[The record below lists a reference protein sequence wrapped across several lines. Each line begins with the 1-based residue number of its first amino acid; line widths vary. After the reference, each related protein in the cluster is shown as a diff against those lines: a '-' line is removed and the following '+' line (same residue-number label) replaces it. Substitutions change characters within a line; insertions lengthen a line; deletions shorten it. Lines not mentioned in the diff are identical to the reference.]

1 MMNTCIN
8 CQAQNPSDYQFCQY
22 CGNRILAI
30 AIEEVSL
37 EKDRAP
43 DRAPDHAPDQFSSQ
57 LKDQLLAP
65 ELNPVEQTLEIKN
78 PLEENLS
85 EIDLS
90 INNFTDPMEL
100 SSNSIPHQNF
110 KIADLEI
117 DEVQMIASE
126 MIASE
131 VIEDVMIPNSNSPL
145 SNQPSAELPTII
157 REPVI
162 EPNIFTLAEVVIPPE
177 IYLQSIAY
185 AGKTDVG
192 KQRDRNED
200 DFITIFQTRNIDGK
214 SQISDRSD
222 RGLFVLCDGM
232 GGHEGGEIA
241 SAIAVNSIS
250 EQFRPFWID
259 TLPGERTLT
268 EIISNANQAIFTK
281 NESEQRLSLGRMGT
295 TMVMLAIHDLDVMIA
310 HVGDSRI
317 YKVTNNPI
325 KSNQQKFAPA
335 NPEYLSE
342 TAKLEQITRDHEVL
356 NQLLDLGLDL
366 ESAKSRPDA
375 HQLTQAMGP
384 HPSDILDP
392 DIKSFSLT
400 ESTLF
405 LLCSDGLCD
414 NDAIEQNW
422 QTHLLPILNKQ
433 IDIQTGVDNLIEL
446 GNNVNGHD
454 NLTAILVL
462 CDVLIK

>member
-1 MMNTCIN
+1 MINTCIN

-22 CGNRILAI
+22 CGNRILEI
-30 AIEEVSL
+30 AIEEVSF

-43 DRAPDHAPDQFSSQ
+43 DPLSDQ
-57 LKDQLLAP
+57 LKDQPLVQQ
-65 ELNPVEQTLEIKN
+65 LNPVEPTLDIKN
-78 PLEENLS
+78 PLEEDLP

-90 INNFTDPMEL
+90 VNNFADPMEL
-100 SSNSIPHQNF
+100 SSNSIPHQDF
-110 KIADLEI
+110 KISDLEI
-117 DEVQMIASE
+117 DEANMIASE
-126 MIASE
+126 I
-131 VIEDVMIPNSNSPL
+131 IEDVMIPNHNAPL
-145 SNQPSAELPTII
+145 SNQLIAELPTII
-157 REPVI
+157 GEPAI
-162 EPNIFTLAEVVIPPE
+162 EANIFALSEVVIPPE

-200 DFITIFQTRNIDGK
+200 DFVTIFQSRNIDGK
-214 SQISDRSD
+214 SQISDHSD

-232 GGHEGGEIA
+232 GGHEGGEVA

-250 EQFRPFWID
+250 DQFRPFWID

-268 EIISNANQAIFTK
+268 EIIANANQAIFIK
-281 NESEQRLSLGRMGT
+281 NESEKKLSLGRMGT

-310 HVGDSRI
+310 NVGDSRI

-325 KSNQQKFAPA
+325 RAISQNFPA
-335 NPEYLSE
+335 SNPEYISE
-342 TAKLEQITRDHEVL
+342 TAKLKQITRDHEVL

-366 ESAKSRPDA
+366 ESAASRPDA

-384 HPSDILDP
+384 HPSDILEP
-392 DIKSFSLT
+392 EIKSFSLT

-422 QTHLLPILNKQ
+422 ETHLLPILNKQ
-433 IDIQTGVDNLIEL
+433 IDVQTGVDNLIEL
-446 GNNVNGHD
+446 GNKVNGHD
-454 NLTAILVL
+454 NLTVILVL
-462 CDVLIK
+462 CNVLIK

>member
-1 MMNTCIN
+1 M
-8 CQAQNPSDYQFCQY
+8 S
-22 CGNRILAI
+22 
-30 AIEEVSL
+30 V
-37 EKDRAP
+37 
-43 DRAPDHAPDQFSSQ
+43 
-57 LKDQLLAP
+57 
-65 ELNPVEQTLEIKN
+65 
-78 PLEENLS
+78 
-85 EIDLS
+85 
-90 INNFTDPMEL
+90 NNFADPMEL
-100 SSNSIPHQNF
+100 STTIIPYQNF

-117 DEVQMIASE
+117 DDSE
-126 MIASE
+126 A
-131 VIEDVMIPNSNSPL
+131 IEAEIIQDEMIPNHNSPL
-145 SNQPSAELPTII
+145 INQPIAELPTII
-157 REPVI
+157 GEKAI
-162 EPNIFTLAEVVIPPE
+162 EINIFDLPETVIPPE
-177 IYLQSIAY
+177 VYLQSISY
-185 AGKTDVG
+185 AAKTDVG

-200 DFITIFQTRNIDGK
+200 DFVTIFQTRSIDGK
-214 SQISDRSD
+214 SQIGDRSD
-222 RGLFVLCDGM
+222 RGLFALCDGM

-268 EIISNANQAIFTK
+268 EIISNANQAIFIK

-325 KSNQQKFAPA
+325 SSNPKKFAAA
-335 NPEYLSE
+335 NPEYLSD

-366 ESAKSRPDA
+366 ESALSRPDA

-384 HPSDILDP
+384 HSSDILEP
-392 DIKSFSLT
+392 AIQSFTLT

-433 IDIQTGVDNLIEL
+433 IDVQTGVDNLIEL

-454 NLTAILVL
+454 NLTVILVL
-462 CDVLIK
+462 CDVLLK

>member
-1 MMNTCIN
+1 
-8 CQAQNPSDYQFCQY
+8 
-22 CGNRILAI
+22 
-30 AIEEVSL
+30 
-37 EKDRAP
+37 
-43 DRAPDHAPDQFSSQ
+43 
-57 LKDQLLAP
+57 
-65 ELNPVEQTLEIKN
+65 
-78 PLEENLS
+78 
-85 EIDLS
+85 
-90 INNFTDPMEL
+90 MEL
-100 SSNSIPHQNF
+100 STNSILHQDF

-117 DEVQMIASE
+117 DEAQ

-325 KSNQQKFAPA
+325 RSNQQKFPPT

-366 ESAKSRPDA
+366 ESAQSRPDA

-422 QTHLLPILNKQ
+422 QTHLLPILNRQ

-446 GNNVNGHD
+446 GNKVNGHD
-454 NLTAILVL
+454 NLTVILVL
-462 CDVLIK
+462 CVVLIK

>member
-1 MMNTCIN
+1 MNTCIN

-43 DRAPDHAPDQFSSQ
+43 EQASDQ
-57 LKDQLLAP
+57 LKDQPLVQ
-65 ELNPVEQTLEIKN
+65 ELNLVEQTLDIKN

-100 SSNSIPHQNF
+100 STNSILHQDF

-117 DEVQMIASE
+117 DEAQ

-325 KSNQQKFAPA
+325 KSNQQKFPPT

-366 ESAKSRPDA
+366 ESAQSRPDA

-422 QTHLLPILNKQ
+422 ETHLLPILNRQ

-446 GNNVNGHD
+446 GNKVNGHD
-454 NLTAILVL
+454 NLTVILVL
-462 CDVLIK
+462 CVVLIK

>member
-43 DRAPDHAPDQFSSQ
+43 EQSPYQLNDQ
-57 LKDQLLAP
+57 LKDQLLAQ
-65 ELNPVEQTLEIKN
+65 ELNPVEQTLDIKN

-90 INNFTDPMEL
+90 IHNFTDPMEL
-100 SSNSIPHQNF
+100 SSNSIPRQDF

-117 DEVQMIASE
+117 DEAE
-126 MIASE
+126 MMASE
-131 VIEDVMIPNSNSPL
+131 VIEDVMIPNSNSLL

-162 EPNIFTLAEVVIPPE
+162 DPNIFTLAEVVIPPE
-177 IYLQSIAY
+177 IYLQSITY

-325 KSNQQKFAPA
+325 RSNQQKFPPT

-366 ESAKSRPDA
+366 ESAQSRPDA

-422 QTHLLPILNKQ
+422 QTHLLPILNRQ

-446 GNNVNGHD
+446 GNKVNGHD
-454 NLTAILVL
+454 NLTVILVL
-462 CDVLIK
+462 CVVLIK

>member
-1 MMNTCIN
+1 MNTCIN

-43 DRAPDHAPDQFSSQ
+43 EQASDQ
-57 LKDQLLAP
+57 LKDQPLVQ
-65 ELNPVEQTLEIKN
+65 ELNLVEQTLDIKN

-100 SSNSIPHQNF
+100 STNSILHQDF

-117 DEVQMIASE
+117 DEAQ

-325 KSNQQKFAPA
+325 KSNQQKFPPT

-366 ESAKSRPDA
+366 ESAQSRPDA

-422 QTHLLPILNKQ
+422 QTHLLPILNRQ

-446 GNNVNGHD
+446 GNKVNGHD
-454 NLTAILVL
+454 NLTVILVL
-462 CDVLIK
+462 CVVLIK

>member
-1 MMNTCIN
+1 MMNTCVN

-22 CGNRILAI
+22 CGNKMLAI
-30 AIEEVSL
+30 AIEEVIL
-37 EKDRAP
+37 GKDRP
-43 DRAPDHAPDQFSSQ
+43 TNHPKDYQKDLHLVKQLNSIDQPSA
-57 LKDQLLAP
+57 L
-65 ELNPVEQTLEIKN
+65 KN
-78 PLEENLS
+78 PLEENLP

-90 INNFTDPMEL
+90 INNFADPMEL
-100 SSNSIPHQNF
+100 STTTIPYQNF
-110 KIADLEI
+110 RIADLEI
-117 DEVQMIASE
+117 DDLEIDDF
-126 MIASE
+126 E
-131 VIEDVMIPNSNSPL
+131 VIKHEVSKDKISFNHDLALIDQPND
-145 SNQPSAELPTII
+145 ELPTII
-157 REPVI
+157 TKRALKT
-162 EPNIFTLAEVVIPPE
+162 NISAVTKIVVPPE
-177 IYLQSIAY
+177 VYLQSIAY

-325 KSNQQKFAPA
+325 RSNQQKFPPT

-366 ESAKSRPDA
+366 ESAQSRPDA

-422 QTHLLPILNKQ
+422 ETHLLPILNRQ

-446 GNNVNGHD
+446 GNKVNGHD
-454 NLTAILVL
+454 NLTVILVL
-462 CDVLIK
+462 CVVLIK

>member
-1 MMNTCIN
+1 MMNTCVN

-22 CGNRILAI
+22 CGNKMLAI
-30 AIEEVSL
+30 AIEEVIL
-37 EKDRAP
+37 GKDRP
-43 DRAPDHAPDQFSSQ
+43 TNHPKDYQKDLHLVKQLNSIDQPSA
-57 LKDQLLAP
+57 L
-65 ELNPVEQTLEIKN
+65 KN
-78 PLEENLS
+78 PLEENLP

-90 INNFTDPMEL
+90 INNFADPMEL
-100 SSNSIPHQNF
+100 STTTIPYQNF
-110 KIADLEI
+110 RIADLEI
-117 DEVQMIASE
+117 DDLEIDDFEAIKHEVSKDKISFNHDLALIDQ
-126 MIASE
+126 
-131 VIEDVMIPNSNSPL
+131 PND
-145 SNQPSAELPTII
+145 ELPTII
-157 REPVI
+157 TKRALKT
-162 EPNIFTLAEVVIPPE
+162 NISAVTKIVVPPE
-177 IYLQSIAY
+177 VYLQSIAY

-325 KSNQQKFAPA
+325 KSNQQKFPPT

-366 ESAKSRPDA
+366 ESAQSRPDA

-422 QTHLLPILNKQ
+422 ETHLLPILNRQ

-446 GNNVNGHD
+446 GNKVNGHD
-454 NLTAILVL
+454 NLTVILVL
-462 CDVLIK
+462 CVVLIK

>member
-43 DRAPDHAPDQFSSQ
+43 EQSPYQLNDQ
-57 LKDQLLAP
+57 LKDQLLAQ
-65 ELNPVEQTLEIKN
+65 ELNPVEQTLDIKN

-100 SSNSIPHQNF
+100 STNSILHQDF

-117 DEVQMIASE
+117 DEAQ

-268 EIISNANQAIFTK
+268 EIISNANQAIFSK

-325 KSNQQKFAPA
+325 KSNQQKFPPT

-366 ESAKSRPDA
+366 ESAQSRPDA

-422 QTHLLPILNKQ
+422 ETHLLPILNRQ

-446 GNNVNGHD
+446 GNKVNGHD
-454 NLTAILVL
+454 NLTVILVL
-462 CDVLIK
+462 CVVLIK

>member
-1 MMNTCIN
+1 MMNTCTN

-22 CGNRILAI
+22 CGHKILAI
-30 AIEEVSL
+30 AIEEVTL
-37 EKDRAP
+37 EKDRQLVDP
-43 DRAPDHAPDQFSSQ
+43 KLDQS
-57 LKDQLLAP
+57 LGL
-65 ELNPVEQTLEIKN
+65 KN

-90 INNFTDPMEL
+90 INNFADPMEL
-100 SSNSIPHQNF
+100 AITTIPYHNF
-110 KIADLEI
+110 KVADLEI
-117 DEVQMIASE
+117 DDAKVLEPKIMQDE
-126 MIASE
+126 T
-131 VIEDVMIPNSNSPL
+131 IPNHNSSL
-145 SNQPSAELPTII
+145 INQPIAELPTII
-157 REPVI
+157 GEKSI
-162 EPNIFTLAEVVIPPE
+162 EINIFDLLETVIPPE
-177 IYLQSIAY
+177 VYLQSISY

-259 TLPGERTLT
+259 TLPGERTLN
-268 EIISNANQAIFTK
+268 EIISNANQAIFIK

-325 KSNQQKFAPA
+325 KSNQQKFPPT

-366 ESAKSRPDA
+366 ESAQSRPDA

-446 GNNVNGHD
+446 GNKVNGHD
-454 NLTAILVL
+454 NLTVILVL
-462 CDVLIK
+462 CVVLIK